1 MSGNTN
7 TKPTD
12 KATKNKPKNTATKK
26 SPLIGYLV
34 PTVALLIICLVV
46 TAALAFTYGITAPT
60 IQKNLE
66 AMEKKAAE
74 EVLGDIPG
82 VALKTQIKSYGGKLE
97 LMVGISEAGEIT
109 GVKILTHQDTPG
121 LGTQPMKSEY
131 LEQYIGLTT
140 LPADHI
146 DDDESIDA
154 ITGATISSNAIYNGV
169 KLALDDFKKT
179 GGDQ

>member
-1 MSGNTN
+1 MS
-7 TKPTD
+7 
-12 KATKNKPKNTATKK
+12 KK
-26 SPLIGYLV
+26 KKHNLTGYLI
-34 PTVALLIICLVV
+34 PTGALVIICLVV

-66 AMEKKAAE
+66 AREKQAAE
-74 EVLGDIPG
+74 EVLGDAIG
-82 VALKTQIKSYGGKLE
+82 VALKTQVKSYGGKLE
-97 LMVGISEAGEIT
+97 MMVGISENGSVT

-121 LGTQPMKSEY
+121 LGTQPMKADY
-131 LEQYIGLTT
+131 LLQYIGLTD

-146 DDDESIDA
+146 NDDESVDA

-169 KLALDDFKKT
+169 KQAVADFKEK

>member
-1 MSGNTN
+1 MSENNT
-7 TKPTD
+7 
-12 KATKNKPKNTATKK
+12 TKK
-26 SPLIGYLV
+26 SPLTKYLV
-34 PTVALLIICLVV
+34 PTFALVIICLVV

-66 AMEKKAAE
+66 AMEKKAAQ

-97 LMVGISEAGEIT
+97 LMVGISQDGVVT

-121 LGTQPMKSEY
+121 LGTQPMKPDY
-131 LEQYIGLTT
+131 LKQYIGLTD
-140 LPADHI
+140 LLADQI
-146 DDDESIDA
+146 DDDESVDA
-154 ITGATISSNAIYNGV
+154 VTGATISSNAIYNGV
-169 KLALDDFKKT
+169 KQALDDYKKT

>member
-1 MSGNTN
+1 MSG
-7 TKPTD
+7 KTD
-12 KATKNKPKNTATKK
+12 KNKLNKAATKK
-26 SPLIGYLV
+26 SPLMGYLV
-34 PTVALLIICLVV
+34 PTVALVIICLVV

-66 AMEKKAAE
+66 AMEKQAAQ

-82 VALKTQIKSYGGKLE
+82 VALKTQMKSYGGKME
-97 LMVGISEAGEIT
+97 LMVGISEEGAVT

-121 LGTQPMKSEY
+121 LGTQPMNSDY
-131 LEQYIGLTT
+131 LEQYIGLTD

-146 DDDESIDA
+146 DDDESVDA
-154 ITGATISSNAIYNGV
+154 VTGATISSNAIYNGV
-169 KLALDDFKKT
+169 KQALVDFHKT

>member
-1 MSGNTN
+1 MSGNT
-7 TKPTD
+7 D
-12 KATKNKPKNTATKK
+12 KNKPKKTAKRK

-46 TAALAFTYGITAPT
+46 TTALAFTYGITAPT

-66 AMEKKAAE
+66 AMEKKAAQ

-97 LMVGISEAGEIT
+97 LMVGISEEGAVT
-109 GVKILTHQDTPG
+109 GVKLLTHQDTPG
-121 LGTQPMKSEY
+121 LGTQPMKPDD
-131 LEQYIGLTT
+131 LEQYIGMTN

-146 DDDESIDA
+146 DDDESVDA
-154 ITGATISSNAIYNGV
+154 VTGATISSNAIYNGV
-169 KLALDDFKKT
+169 KQALADFEKT

>member
-1 MSGNTN
+1 MSGNT
-7 TKPTD
+7 D
-12 KATKNKPKNTATKK
+12 KRKTQKTAIMK

-46 TAALAFTYGITAPT
+46 TTALAFTHGITAPT

-66 AMEKKAAE
+66 ATEKKAAQ

-97 LMVGISEAGEIT
+97 LMVGISEEGEVT

-121 LGTQPMKSEY
+121 LGTQPMKPDY
-131 LEQYIGLTT
+131 LEQYIGLTA

-146 DDDESIDA
+146 DDDESVDA

-169 KLALDDFKKT
+169 KQALADFHKA

>member
-1 MSGNTN
+1 MSENFDMNKTN
-7 TKPTD
+7 K
-12 KATKNKPKNTATKK
+12 KAKKK
-26 SPLIGYLV
+26 SPLKSYLV
-34 PTVALLIICLVV
+34 PTLALVVICLVV
-46 TAALAFTYGITAPT
+46 TTALAFTYGITAPT

-66 AMEKKAAE
+66 AMEKKAAQ

-97 LMVGISEAGEIT
+97 LMVGISDEGAIT

-121 LGTQPMKSEY
+121 LGTLPMKTDY
-131 LEQYIGLTT
+131 LEQYIGLTD

-146 DDDESIDA
+146 DDDESVDA

-169 KLALDDFKKT
+169 KLALADFNKT